1 MVRRSRLGP
10 ALGVSAAAHFTLV
23 VIGLVVLTSE
33 PARAPI
39 DTPPFPT
46 KFVFVASPS
55 PGAGGGGGGNP
66 APAPRQ
72 PLEIPAHRPPI
83 PVQAAVM
90 QVPDKRSLPELD
102 VPVETD
108 AARILRAAGLSVAA
122 LAAPAPGG
130 GARGTGLGPGQGPG
144 VNAGEDGGIGGGQ
157 LVGGDVSSPILVK
170 KVEPRYTSAAMV
182 AKITG
187 IVVLEVVVKADGTV
201 GAVRVAKSL
210 DTKLG
215 LDQAAIDAAK
225 EWTFKPGL
233 RRGQPVDVIV
243 TLILEFRLH

>member
-10 ALGVSAAAHFTLV
+10 ALGVSAAAHFALV

-55 PGAGGGGGGNP
+55 PRGGGGGGGNP

-72 PLEIPAHRPPI
+72 PLEIQAHRPPN
-83 PVQAAVM
+83 PVQAAVI

-130 GARGTGLGPGQGPG
+130 GGRGTGLGPGQGPG
-144 VNAGEDGGIGGGQ
+144 VNAGEDGGTGGAQ
-157 LVGGDVSSPILVK
+157 PAGGDVSSPILVK

-187 IVVLEVVVKADGTV
+187 VVVLEVVIKADGTV

-225 EWTFKPGL
+225 EWTFKPGM

>member
-10 ALGVSAAAHFTLV
+10 ALGVSAGLHFALV
-23 VIGLVVLTSE
+23 VIGLVLLTGE
-33 PARAPI
+33 RARAPI
-39 DTPPFPT
+39 DMPPFPT

-72 PLEIPAHRPPI
+72 PLEIPAHRTPI
-83 PVQAAVM
+83 AVPAAVIA
-90 QVPDKRSLPELD
+90 PDKPSLPELD
-102 VPVETD
+102 MPVETH
-108 AARILRAAGLSVAA
+108 AARILRAAGLAVA
-122 LAAPAPGG
+122 LAAPASGG
-130 GARGTGLGPGQGPG
+130 DGRGVGIGPGEGPG
-144 VNAGEDGGIGGGQ
+144 VNAGKDGGIGGAQ
-157 LVGGDVSSPILVK
+157 PVGGDVSSPILVK

-187 IVVLEVVVKADGTV
+187 VVVLEVVVKADGTV

-225 EWTFKPGL
+225 EWTFKPGM
-233 RRGQPVDVIV
+233 RRGQAVDVIV

>member
-10 ALGVSAAAHFTLV
+10 ALGVSAAVHFALV

-55 PGAGGGGGGNP
+55 PGGGGGGGGNP
-66 APAPRQ
+66 VPAPRQ
-72 PLEIPAHRPPI
+72 PLEIPAHRPTN
-83 PVQAAVM
+83 PVQAAII
-90 QVPDKRSLPELD
+90 VPDKPSLPELD
-102 VPVETD
+102 VRVETD
-108 AARILRAAGLSVAA
+108 AARILRAAGLSVTA
-122 LAAPAPGG
+122 LAAPASGG
-130 GARGTGLGPGQGPG
+130 DGRGTGIGTGDGRGVDAGQ
-144 VNAGEDGGIGGGQ
+144 ESGIGGAWP
-157 LVGGDVSSPILVK
+157 VGGDVSSPILMK

-187 IVVLEVVVKADGTV
+187 VVVLEVVVKVDGTV
-201 GAVRVAKSL
+201 GAVRVVKSL
-210 DTKLG
+210 DGKLG

-225 EWTFKPGL
+225 EWMFKPGM
-233 RRGQPVDVIV
+233 RRGQAVDVIV